1 MTRSQAKELAFTVTP
16 EQIKAML
23 LNAQNS
29 IKDWTKASSLNKGL
43 SLGKSF
49 NIFSNIEFNDKTH
62 WLIKRNALVT
72 FGDYLPGYV
81 KPVKEKRVINVYHEE
96 PNFLKNERL

>member
-1 MTRSQAKELAFTVTP
+1 MTRSQAKELAPTVTA

-23 LNAQNS
+23 LNAQNG
-29 IKDWTKASSLNKGL
+29 IKDWTKASPLNKGL
-43 SLGKSF
+43 SLGKAF
-49 NIFSNIEFNDKTH
+49 NIFAAIEFTDKTH
-62 WLIKRNALVT
+62 WIVKRNALAT

-96 PNFLKNERL
+96 PNFIKNEQL